1 MRFSPFSL
9 VMAGGRLAA
18 RPCAGETETGALR
31 TPGHAVKTQR
41 PAADADRLRT
51 LGGGTMRRLLA
62 ACAFAVCASVGSTA
76 LGPVAQAQDFP
87 SKLIRIVV
95 PFTPGGSNDVV
106 GRELAAGFQSRWSH
120 GAVVENRPGGG
131 GTIAYSQVAKAPPDG
146 YLLLIAPVS
155 FTITPH
161 MSRNPPFN
169 PLTDYA
175 PINMVADVPFAM
187 VIHPSVPA
195 RNLKEF
201 IALAK
206 ASPGKMSYAS
216 VGVGTPQ
223 HLGGEL
229 FKLSAGVDLVHVP
242 FRGATAVLPDL
253 VAGRVQMF
261 IGAIN
266 SLLPLI
272 KDGKLIALGATS
284 LKRIPSL
291 PDVPTVAETFP
302 GFEVGSG
309 VGLVAPAGTPAPIVD
324 ILNRASAEVIATKGF
339 HDRMAAIGVE
349 VVGTTP
355 AQHTKIIADDYA
367 KWAKVVKEAG
377 LQPQ

>member
-1 MRFSPFSL
+1 MR
-9 VMAGGRLAA
+9 
-18 RPCAGETETGALR
+18 
-31 TPGHAVKTQR
+31 HA
-41 PAADADRLRT
+41 
-51 LGGGTMRRLLA
+51 LA
-62 ACAFAVCASVGSTA
+62 ACIAAVVVGIA
-76 LGPVAQAQDFP
+76 VPAAAQDFP
-87 SKLIRIVV
+87 KQLIKIII

-106 GRELAAGFQSRWSH
+106 GRELAAGFQSRWSS

-131 GTIAYSQVAKAPPDG
+131 GTIAYSLVAKSPPDG
-146 YLLLIAPVS
+146 HLLLIAPVS
-155 FTITPH
+155 FTIVPH
-161 MSRNPPFN
+161 MSRNPQFN
-169 PLTDYA
+169 PITDYA
-175 PINMVADVPFAM
+175 PISMVADVPFVM
-187 VIHPSVPA
+187 VVHPSVPA

-201 IALAK
+201 VALAK
-206 ASPGKMSYAS
+206 EKPGQMSYAS

-253 VAGRVQMF
+253 LAGRVQMF

-272 KDGKLIALGATS
+272 KEGKLVALGAAT

-291 PDVPTVAETFP
+291 PDVPALAETYP
-302 GFEVGSG
+302 GFDVGSG

-339 HDRMAAIGVE
+339 HERMAAIGVE

-355 AQHTKIIADDYA
+355 AQHAKLIADDYA
-367 KWAKVVKEAG
+367 KWARVVKEAG
-377 LQPQ
+377 IKPE